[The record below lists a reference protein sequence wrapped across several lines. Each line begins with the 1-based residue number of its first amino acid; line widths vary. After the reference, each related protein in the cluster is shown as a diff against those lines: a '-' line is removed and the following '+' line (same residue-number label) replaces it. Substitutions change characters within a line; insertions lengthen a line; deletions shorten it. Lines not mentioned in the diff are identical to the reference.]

1 MRRKDRQ
8 DDWDN
13 GMTIA
18 PMNGDELPKYRRMI
32 YQNRENTPR
41 SKREKSD
48 VTRKEQRAMIRAMF
62 EVMLPRILVV
72 LVGFGL
78 TALIIWLWLSCSSE
92 LPFLMLL
99 SANSLLCAMIY
110 FDTVS

>member
-18 PMNGDELPKYRRMI
+18 PMNGDELAKYRRMI

-78 TALIIWLWLSCSSE
+78 TALIIWLWLS
-92 LPFLMLL
+92 
-99 SANSLLCAMIY
+99 
-110 FDTVS
+110 

>member
-1 MRRKDRQ
+1 MSRKDRQ

-13 GMTIA
+13 GMTVA
-18 PMNGDELPKYRRMI
+18 PMNGDELPKYRRAAF
-32 YQNRENTPR
+32 QNRENTPR
-41 SKREKSD
+41 HKRQKSD

-78 TALIIWLWLSCSSE
+78 TALIIGCGCPEFFGRNSGCFRRLSKIE
-92 LPFLMLL
+92 KRNL
-99 SANSLLCAMIY
+99 SYI
-110 FDTVS
+110 

>member
-1 MRRKDRQ
+1 MSRKDKR

-13 GMTIA
+13 GMTVA
-18 PMNGDELPKYRRMI
+18 PMNGDELPKYRRAAF
-32 YQNRENTPR
+32 QNRENTPR
-41 SKREKSD
+41 HKRQKSD

-78 TALIIWLWLSCSSE
+78 TALIIWLWLS
-92 LPFLMLL
+92 
-99 SANSLLCAMIY
+99 
-110 FDTVS
+110 